1 MKLRTLDRIF
11 LFAGGFVTAL
21 VGVCVFLIGL
31 RTEALAIA
39 DLGGEMVLV
48 NRLMI
53 LISGAVLF
61 VYGVYVM
68 SLPQSYRKKKTDFVV
83 QQTADGEM
91 RISVQAMDGL
101 VRKVME
107 MHSEMTLRSME
118 VENRKDSVY
127 IDLKVAVA
135 KNISIPLAVASVQ
148 KDIKQYL
155 LSSTGVDVREVKV
168 TVDTT
173 DDMAKDSPYIMQ
185 ETFSAQRPDAATQA
199 SGPVV
204 FADAKPDEPLESSGE
219 AIEFDPALNAS
230 AAAPGEDEDQWQ
242 EGDKQDN
249 ERN

>member
-21 VGVCVFLIGL
+21 IGVCLFVIGL
-31 RTEALAIA
+31 RTEALAFP
-39 DLGGEMVLV
+39 DFSGGTVSV
-48 NRLMI
+48 SRLLI
-53 LISGAVLF
+53 LISGGGLF
-61 VYGVYVM
+61 VFGVYAM
-68 SLPQSYRKKKTDFVV
+68 SLPQSYRRKKTDFVI

-91 RISVQAMDGL
+91 RISVHAMDGL

-107 MHSEMTLRSME
+107 SHGEMTLRSME

-135 KNISIPLAVASVQ
+135 QNISIPLAVASVQ

-168 TVDTT
+168 SVDTT

-185 ETFSAQRPDAATQA
+185 DIFSAQRSEAAAHET
-199 SGPVV
+199 GPLV
-204 FADAKPDEPLESSGE
+204 FADAKPDEPLESRGE
-219 AIEFDPALNAS
+219 PQAADQAS
-230 AAAPGEDEDQWQ
+230 PVPSAAPGADENHWQ

-249 ERN
+249 EGN